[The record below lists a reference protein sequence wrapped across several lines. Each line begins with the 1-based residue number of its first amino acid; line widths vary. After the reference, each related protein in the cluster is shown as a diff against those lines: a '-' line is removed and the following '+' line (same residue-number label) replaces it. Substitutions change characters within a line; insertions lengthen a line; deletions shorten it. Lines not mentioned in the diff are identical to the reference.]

1 MIYLDHAATTPL
13 GDEARD
19 AMAPWLSER
28 FGNPSSLHAA
38 GRAAR
43 EVVERARGTVAACLN
58 ASREEIV
65 FTSGGTEA
73 DNLALSIP
81 GKLAV
86 SAVEHPA
93 ILEPAKARGALIL
106 AVDAEGRVDPGAVP
120 SGLAL
125 LSVMLVNNEVGT
137 IQPVAKLARK
147 GLLLHTDAVQ
157 AIGKI
162 PVDVRTLDVDLLSV
176 SAHKVQGPQG
186 VGALY
191 VKRGVA
197 LKPRTLG
204 GGQEQGLRSGTENVA
219 GIVGFAAA
227 LEAACHGLQKDMAR
241 VGVLRDRLQAGILK
255 ELAGVRVNAGKA
267 ERAPQIL
274 SMCVEGVD
282 GEAVLM
288 RLDEEGICASS
299 GSACATDSNEPSH
312 VLTAMGVSR
321 SLMKGTLRFSLGRD
335 TTEAEIV
342 RTVQVLTKTIDD
354 LRALTPKAS
363 KVR

>member
-13 GDEARD
+13 GAEARE
-19 AMAPWLSER
+19 AMAPWLSGR

-43 EVVERARGTVAACLN
+43 EAVERARGTVAACLG
-58 ASREEIV
+58 AAREEVI

-93 ILEPAKARGALIL
+93 VLEPAKARGALIL
-106 AVDAEGRVDPGAVP
+106 PVDAEGRVDPDSVP

-137 IQPVAKLARK
+137 VQPVAKLARK
-147 GLLLHTDAVQ
+147 GMLLHTDAVQ
-157 AIGKI
+157 AVGKI
-162 PVDVRTLDVDLLSV
+162 PVDVRALDVDLLSL
-176 SAHKVQGPQG
+176 SAHKVNGPQG

-191 VKRGVA
+191 VRRGVTPI
-197 LKPRTLG
+197 PRTLG
-204 GGQEQGLRSGTENVA
+204 GGQENGLRSGTENVA
-219 GIVGFAAA
+219 GIAGFAAA
-227 LEAACHGLQKDMAR
+227 LEAACRGLQKDMAR
-241 VGVLRDRLQAGILK
+241 VGALRDRLQAGILK
-255 ELAGVRVNAGKA
+255 ELSGVQVNAGKSA
-267 ERAPQIL
+267 RAPHIL
-274 SMCVEGVD
+274 SVCVEGVD

-312 VLTAMGVSR
+312 VLAAMGLPKP
-321 SLMKGTLRFSLGRD
+321 LMKGALRFSLGRG
-335 TTEAEIV
+335 TTEAEIDQ
-342 RTVQVLTKTIDD
+342 TIQVLTKVIDD
-354 LRALTPKAS
+354 LRALTPKSA
-363 KVR
+363 KV